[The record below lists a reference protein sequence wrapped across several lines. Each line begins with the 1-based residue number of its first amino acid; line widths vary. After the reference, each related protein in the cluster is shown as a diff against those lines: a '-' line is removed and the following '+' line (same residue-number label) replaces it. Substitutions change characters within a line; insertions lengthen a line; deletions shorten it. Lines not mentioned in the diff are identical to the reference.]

1 MYNIYFDFDEKSKK
15 ISNVVIME
23 QTLGISPKQPYIEV
37 LNNKVRINDAAISL
51 IGAKFG
57 DRISINYWTVDNE
70 TTFPVIGLS
79 EAFTDGN
86 DGNKLTKSGTIAYRG
101 SQRETL
107 LKYGN
112 LFKVETFKDKMFRL
126 TKIEESID
134 STENDFTDIEDMPE

>member
-1 MYNIYFDFDEKSKK
+1 MYNISFDFDEKSKK

-79 EAFTDGN
+79 EAFTEAN
-86 DGNKLTKSGTIAYRG
+86 DCN
-101 SQRETL
+101 
-107 LKYGN
+107 
-112 LFKVETFKDKMFRL
+112 
-126 TKIEESID
+126 
-134 STENDFTDIEDMPE
+134 